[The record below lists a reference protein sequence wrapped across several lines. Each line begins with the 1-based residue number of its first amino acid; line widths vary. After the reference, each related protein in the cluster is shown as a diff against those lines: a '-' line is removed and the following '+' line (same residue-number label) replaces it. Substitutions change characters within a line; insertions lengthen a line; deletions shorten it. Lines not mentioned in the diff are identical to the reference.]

1 MATSCPRGPD
11 PTPERPG
18 LSTEKLNLIGA
29 IVAYVIYLSSIAV
42 FMLRLTMDDPPE
54 HWAGAPLLLMALP
67 LTYLL
72 VTAPSAGRSALYY
85 VQIGLV
91 LAWLA
96 VLFVVDYY
104 PGYEF
109 RGRLPAVIGF
119 VTLYF
124 AGMGG
129 MIGVASLAGRA
140 WSIGAVALFLI
151 AGTLAFVAR
160 WVTGV

>member
-1 MATSCPRGPD
+1 MGAGCPWGPEPTQRG
-11 PTPERPG
+11 G
-18 LSTEKLNLIGA
+18 MSTEKLDLAGA
-29 IVAYVIYLSSIAV
+29 LVAYVIYLSSIAV
-42 FMLRLTMDDPPE
+42 FTLRLAMDDPPE
-54 HWAGAPLLLMALP
+54 HWAGVPLMSMALP

-72 VTAPSAGRSALYY
+72 VRAPAVGRPPLYY
-85 VQIGLV
+85 VQIGLM
-91 LAWLA
+91 LAWIA

-109 RGRLPAVIGF
+109 RDRLPAVIGF

-129 MIGVASLAGRA
+129 MIGVASLAGRLWA
-140 WSIGAVALFLI
+140 IGAVVLFLI

-160 WVTGV
+160 WVTGT